1 MAIHQCSYC
10 NYGSTR
16 RWVVRRHMESKH
28 NAQQLGGN
36 RFSDPHQKA
45 NVEKAH
51 FIHSSQNMNL
61 QASDQHSFN
70 PQRTD
75 QDLYSPYDIRLKEN
89 FKLFISG
96 PSRCGKTFFVA
107 DLLENIET
115 FAKEPPKKI
124 IYVYKVWQSKFDE
137 MRSLVHVFLEDCES
151 IVAKIQERAT
161 GQPVLVIFDDLLNSK
176 SLVDIATLF
185 TVDGRHMNMSL
196 VFLTQRMF
204 VNNEHFRQISQ
215 NCDYFVIFKNPRNSS
230 EIRTLAQQL
239 TPGNLGLID
248 IYMQAT
254 KDPFSYLFINLT
266 QECQPQVKYLSKLFD
281 YDNSV
286 RVYCADFQDSK
297 GKRKIYFKE
306 ILLVDRTFFNK
317 VNNENHILLTNNF
330 SPIQGKEIIGSKKDE
345 CTECESPASA
355 PPEPTQ
361 SRPSTSIQPP
371 PSQPA
376 SVLSS
381 KPSLVLPPYR
391 VLPPAQAPSPHQASS
406 PSSASSVQ
414 HGGVKPF
421 ESEAHQWI
429 DNVTYDMQ
437 VDPLVPTPRFTD
449 SEHMNFS
456 SSPQL
461 PHVLQYSEPQVLQHQ
476 EPQALTYES
485 KIPAVEMMQ
494 EASSLPDPKYL
505 HRVQNDREA
514 PEQVMTYIRP
524 VLRSPDVEM
533 EALPSPKYL
542 LWGRKEH
549 EAPKQLVTYKKPVL
563 RSPDVE
569 MEALPAL
576 KEPTYPLTI
585 PTVNEYSSFL
595 CTLCNS
601 YFNTRKA
608 LERHNK
614 NIHDAYQQKIK
625 GMKHK
630 EIFTCDICYD
640 EFKTQKVLDRHI
652 TNIHGAFTQKNRGI
666 KRQME
671 KEDKYP
677 KKYVKWS

>member
-36 RFSDPHQKA
+36 RFSDPQHKA
-45 NVEKAH
+45 NVEEAH

-70 PQRTD
+70 PQRSA

-107 DLLENIET
+107 DLLENIKT

-151 IVAKIQERAT
+151 IVAKIQERTT
-161 GQPVLVIFDDLLNSK
+161 GQPMLVIFDDLLNSK

-239 TPGNLGLID
+239 TPGSLDLID

-297 GKRKIYFKE
+297 GKRKAYFKE
-306 ILLVDRTFFNK
+306 ILLVDTLFSNK
-317 VNNENHILLTNNF
+317 VNNENHILLTNTF
-330 SPIQGKEIIGSKKDE
+330 SPIQGKEVVGSKKDE
-345 CTECESPASA
+345 CTDYESPASA
-355 PPEPTQ
+355 PPEPIQ
-361 SRPSTSIQPP
+361 SKPSTSIQPP
-371 PSQPA
+371 PSQPV
-376 SVLSS
+376 SILSS
-381 KPSLVLPPYR
+381 NPSPVLPPYR
-391 VLPPAQAPSPHQASS
+391 VPPISRVSSLNQTSS
-406 PSSASSVQ
+406 PPSTSSVQ

-429 DNVTYDMQ
+429 DNVAYDMQ
-437 VDPLVPTPRFTD
+437 VDPLVPTPQFTN
-449 SEHMNFS
+449 SEHMDFS
-456 SSPQL
+456 SSPHL
-461 PHVLQYSEPQVLQHQ
+461 PQVIQYREPQVLQYQ
-476 EPQALTYES
+476 EPQALTQV
-485 KIPAVEMMQ
+485 PAVEMEQ
-494 EASSLPDPKYL
+494 ETPSLPDPKYL
-505 HRVQNDREA
+505 HWVQNEREA
-514 PEQVMTYIRP
+514 PEHVMPYMRP

-533 EALPSPKYL
+533 EALPPPEYL

-549 EAPKQLVTYKKPVL
+549 EAPKQVVSYKKQVL

-569 MEALPAL
+569 MKALPAP
-576 KEPTYPLTI
+576 KEPAYPLTI

-595 CTLCNS
+595 CTLCNT

-608 LERHNK
+608 LERHNR
-614 NIHDAYQQKIK
+614 NIHDAYQQKK
-625 GMKHK
+625 K
-630 EIFTCDICYD
+630 
-640 EFKTQKVLDRHI
+640 
-652 TNIHGAFTQKNRGI
+652 GI
-666 KRQME
+666 KRHME
-671 KEDKYP
+671 KEDKHP
-677 KKYVKWS
+677 KKYARWANILK